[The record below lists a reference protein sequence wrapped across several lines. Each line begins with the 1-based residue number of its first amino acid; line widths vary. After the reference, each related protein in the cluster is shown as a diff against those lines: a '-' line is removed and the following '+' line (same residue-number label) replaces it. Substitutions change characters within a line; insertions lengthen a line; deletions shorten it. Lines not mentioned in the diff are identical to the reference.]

1 MPDDAHPREHGRRPE
16 SRQVLIV
23 VATVLL
29 TWFALGNLQSVTIH
43 FWLST
48 TKAPLIVVI
57 AVAAA
62 LGGAVGASR
71 RGGRRRRK
79 ASAEDQ

>member
-1 MPDDAHPREHGRRPE
+1 MSDARPKQEAARRPD

-29 TWFALGNLQSVTIH
+29 VWFAVSNWQSVTIH

-48 TKAPLIVVI
+48 TKAPVFLVIVVS
-57 AVAAA
+57 AL
-62 LGGAVGASR
+62 LGGLVTR
-71 RGGRRRRK
+71 LTRRRHRAK
-79 ASAEDQ
+79 SQDR